1 MKSSRVGSPQFA
13 PISKLQQF
21 PLRGSRQESDIFEDS
36 GFVLPFYEPTSVLDP
51 HLSSSPA
58 ASDNLLHD
66 IPSLPPSCWD
76 DTPLPSYSEDWDLVT
91 WFLGGSGGEKDEPTP
106 PPSFKP
112 LHQFLDNQTSSSPLP
127 HLPLYEAFSPVAAEL
142 NKMPCFDPAAP
153 VPLVPPPSNSAA
165 FNGYLVQL
173 IRAAQAVES
182 NDASHA
188 RAILARLT
196 QPLSAA
202 AGGGRPVQRVACY
215 FREALQSLLSH
226 EHHTIGETLV
236 SPVEMVHKITAYK
249 AFSDLSP
256 VLHFAS
262 FTANQTVLEA
272 MDRSRSI
279 HLIDF
284 DVGLGG
290 QWSSFMHEVAERC
303 RAAAAP
309 PPSIRITAVFREESL
324 ETRLSAENLRDF
336 ARGLGLEFSTEFLR
350 VGSMGYSALGA
361 LRLAAGDAI
370 AVSLTP
376 ASFRLFG
383 NTPETAAQLL
393 RFISRLSPRVAVFVD
408 TEFSCR
414 SSSSAF
420 PGLPPAPQQSF
431 RRCFA
436 AGLENSSAFLDYLDS
451 AAAAV
456 GLGDDQVCR
465 IERFLVKP
473 RVLASL
479 ALSLNFGGTPPW
491 REMFEAAGMK
501 PIPFSVFTESQ
512 AELLTR
518 RSPVAGFQV
527 ERRDWSMVLGWRG
540 KDLASTSAWRC

>member
-13 PISKLQQF
+13 PISKLQPF
-21 PLRGSRQESDIFEDS
+21 PLRGNRQESDIFEDS

-153 VPLVPPPSNSAA
+153 VPLVPSPSNSAA

-173 IRAAQAVES
+173 IRAAQAGDTGAAHS
-182 NDASHA
+182 
-188 RAILARLT
+188 T
-196 QPLSAA
+196 LSAA

-350 VGSMGYSALGA
+350 VGSMGTPHWG
-361 LRLAAGDAI
+361 LAARRRRRHRRQLNPRLLPPIREHARDRSA
-370 AVSLTP
+370 
-376 ASFRLFG
+376 ASPFHLPFVPSGGCVRRHRVLMPLFLFRL
-383 NTPETAAQLL
+383 PRAAACPSAVLPQVLCGRSGEL
-393 RFISRLSPRVAVFVD
+393 VGVSRL
-408 TEFSCR
+408 
-414 SSSSAF
+414 
-420 PGLPPAPQQSF
+420 
-431 RRCFA
+431 
-436 AGLENSSAFLDYLDS
+436 LDS